1 MEPTRAYLP
10 PALEE
15 GRAWGFGLNLYALR
29 SRRNW
34 GIGDFTDLRDF
45 VAYAAGEGAD
55 VVGVNPLHALHYA
68 EPEAASPYS
77 PSSRYFLNPLYIDV
91 EGVPEFADDGKHAR
105 ALRERVGSAQFGEAL
120 AALRDADAV
129 AYGGVARAKFF
140 ALSELFAIFRE
151 RGGERAEVFSA
162 FVARG
167 GQRLERF
174 ALYEA
179 LTEHFAQSGGARGW
193 LTWPDAY
200 RRPESDAVRKFA
212 RSSRRRV
219 EYFTYLQ
226 WVASEQLAAAAVAA
240 SGMSIGLYLDIA
252 VGADANGADVW
263 SNPEA
268 YALDETIGA
277 PPDSLGPGGQNW
289 GLPVPRP
296 GALLH
301 GGGASFAEL
310 LAANMAH
317 AGALRIDHVM
327 ALQRL
332 FCIPRGKRAAEG
344 AYAAYPFEEL
354 LAVAAAASVTARC
367 LIVGEDLGTVPEGF
381 RERLDREGI
390 FSYRLLLFERD
401 DDGRFRAPSAYPERA
416 LATATTHDLPTLG
429 GWCIGRD
436 IETRVRTGSLPP
448 EEAAES
454 HAVRRVDVSRLLDSL
469 LEHGALDRAGFD
481 ALHRAID
488 ERRPEAADYAELTR
502 GAYRYLAASRAR
514 LVLIQLDDATGEFD
528 QVNVPGTSAE
538 YPNWRRKNGLDL
550 GDIATD
556 PRIAA
561 LAADVRS
568 RVKGGASR

>member
-1 MEPTRAYLP
+1 MEETRAYIP
-10 PALEE
+10 PTLRSDR
-15 GRAWGFGLNLYALR
+15 GWGFGLNLYALR

-45 VAYAAGEGAD
+45 VTYAAGAGAD
-55 VVGVNPLHALHYA
+55 VVGINPLHALHYA

-91 EGVPEFADDGKHAR
+91 EAVPEFADGGSHAR
-105 ALRERVGSAQFGEAL
+105 ALRERVNSAPFGAAL
-120 AALRDADAV
+120 AALRDANAV
-129 AYGGVARAKFF
+129 AYGGVARAKYF
-140 ALSELFAIFRE
+140 ALEELFAIFRE
-151 RGGERAEVFSA
+151 RRGARAEAFAA

-167 GQRLERF
+167 GERLERF

-179 LTEHFAQSGGARGW
+179 LTERFAHGGVRGW
-193 LTWPDAY
+193 PAWPEAY
-200 RRPESDAVRKFA
+200 RRPQNDAVREFA
-212 RSSRRRV
+212 GTARRRI
-219 EYFTYLQ
+219 EYFKYLQ
-226 WVASEQLAAAAVAA
+226 WVASEQLAGVAAAA
-240 SGMSIGLYLDIA
+240 SGMSIGLYLDLA
-252 VGADANGADVW
+252 VGSAADGADVW
-263 SNPEA
+263 SAQEA

-277 PPDSLGPGGQNW
+277 PPDPLGPSGQDW
-289 GLPVPRP
+289 GLPVPLPAAMLRD
-296 GALLH
+296 GA
-301 GGGASFAEL
+301 ASFADL

-332 FCIPRGKRAAEG
+332 FCIPRGKRPAEG
-344 AYAAYPFEEL
+344 AYAAYPFEDL
-354 LAVAAAASVTARC
+354 LAVATAESANARC
-367 LIVGEDLGTVPEGF
+367 LVVGEDLGTVPEGF

-401 DDGRFRAPSAYPERA
+401 DDGRFKSPDAYPERA
-416 LATATTHDLPTLG
+416 LATATTHDLPTLP

-436 IETRVRTGSLPP
+436 IETRLRTGSLPP

-454 HAVRRVDVSRLLDSL
+454 HAVRRVDVSRLFDALV
-469 LEHGALDRAGFD
+469 EHGALDRDGFD
-481 ALHRAID
+481 ALHRAVD
-488 ERRPEAADYAELTR
+488 ERRPEAAAYAELTR
-502 GAYRYLAASRAR
+502 AAYRYLAASRAR
-514 LVLIQLDDATGEFD
+514 LVLIALDDATGEFD
-528 QVNVPGTSAE
+528 QVNVPGTFAE

-568 RVKGGASR
+568 RVKGGAAR